1 MLKGTE
7 MKQRDKNKQE
17 EALWCFETEGVM
29 HRLSISPADKQTDG
43 SVIMT

>member
-29 HRLSISPADKQTDG
+29 HRLSILADKQTDG